1 MLKINVNEGS
11 LQNYVNDKGADSIRF
26 RNQSDNFNSNT
37 IQAVKDWFKFRDLV
51 KNRGKKYGILSQL
64 DPEYKRLLDN
74 RKQDD
79 DKTISDRLAYLD
91 KNGFYVTE
99 FVTYVDINGVKSQ
112 CMVRF
117 NDHIQAYR
125 TSENK
130 NQNIHCFVNFIL
142 DEKERVVKNR
152 PSRNNVISIYCR
164 ISTDNEEEVD
174 NLVMLRN
181 EMYNNGKR
189 TISYNELLQLFKR
202 VSIDASIN
210 GAIYQNI
217 SVSEAQTVLKQE
229 VERDEKEN
237 QLKQQEV
244 ENERLLKQQRKEE
257 LKASKVTN
265 IYYAEI
271 KEKTKEEIIGKTK
284 YDVFEYNG
292 VKYASNDGLKTAYRI
307 KSKGGVSK
315 SENDKVNI
323 IRVNAMDNYKDVIKI
338 DGKDYYLF
346 VYDQKEWVTPDLIT
360 AYELVNG
367 KITNQTLP
375 IKEMKQRKRNIIKLT
390 ESQFRLV
397 EKLYLMF

>member
-1 MLKINVNEGS
+1 M
-11 LQNYVNDKGADSIRF
+11 QNYVNDKGADSIRF
-26 RNQSDNFNSNT
+26 RNQSDNFNRNT

-142 DEKERVVKNR
+142 DEKERVVKNM

-181 EMYNNGKR
+181 EIYNNGKR
-189 TISYNELLQLFKR
+189 TISYNELLHLFKM

-210 GAIYQNI
+210 GTIYQNI

-237 QLKQQEV
+237 QLKQQEL

-271 KEKTKEEIIGKTK
+271 KGKTKKEIIGKNE

-292 VKYASNDGLKTAYRI
+292 VRYASNDGLKTAYRI

-323 IRVNAMDNYKDVIKI
+323 IRVNAMDNCKDVIKI

-390 ESQFRLV
+390 ETQFRLV
-397 EKLYLMF
+397 EKLYLMI

>member
-26 RNQSDNFNSNT
+26 RNQSDNFNRNT

-174 NLVMLRN
+174 NLVMLRD

-189 TISYNELLQLFKR
+189 TISYNELLHLFKM

-210 GAIYQNI
+210 GTIYQNI

-271 KEKTKEEIIGKTK
+271 KGKTKKEIIGKNE

-292 VKYASNDGLKTAYRI
+292 VRYASNDGLKTAYRI

-323 IRVNAMDNYKDVIKI
+323 IRVNAMDNCKDVIKI

-397 EKLYLMF
+397 EKLYLMI